1 MRSLSRIFLVF
12 KNEWVSVVWRRSFF
26 LTLILLPLIS
36 FLLTVLITSLQ
47 PDQPPNPI
55 TQFFQSSV
63 TPRVS
68 IGYVDPSGLIKALP
82 DWIDAGSLKRFPSEA
97 QAEKALA
104 SQEIGAYYLIPPDYV
119 KTGSLTV
126 VQPNASP
133 LAGASESHIVQEA
146 LNYNLLNQN
155 AQMLRRLDQPLNSQ
169 AHYLNLQP
177 QRDPENLL
185 TFLLPYAVTLLFY
198 IVILGSSSLMLNSIA
213 NEKQNQV
220 MEILVT
226 SVTPT
231 QLLAGKMLALGLVGL
246 LQTAVWSGS
255 GFALLRLS
263 GRSFNLPAV
272 FQLSPSILLWGALF
286 FLLGYSLYAGLMA
299 GIGALVPGMREA
311 SQVTTVVVLPLV
323 IPLALITILVRQPD
337 SLLSVLLTLFPLTAP
352 VMVMLRLSIGPVP
365 IWQMLL
371 AAALILISS
380 LLLIRFVSG
389 LFRARNLL
397 SGQTFHWKTFV
408 KALFGKA

>member
-1 MRSLSRIFLVF
+1 MRSLSKTFLVF
-12 KNEWVSVVWRRSFF
+12 KNEWISVVMRRSFF
-26 LTLILLPLIS
+26 LTLILLPVIS
-36 FLLTVLITSLQ
+36 FLLTAFITSLQ
-47 PDQPPNPI
+47 PGQTPNPI
-55 TQFFQSSV
+55 NQLLQSSM
-63 TPRVS
+63 TPPVS
-68 IGYVDPSGLIKALP
+68 IGYVDPAGLIKVLP
-82 DWIDAGSLKRFPSEA
+82 DWIDASSFKRFPSET

-119 KTGSLTV
+119 TTGSITV
-126 VQPNASP
+126 VQPDASP
-133 LAGASESHIVQEA
+133 LSSASESHKVQDA
-146 LNYNLLNQN
+146 LDYNLLDQN
-155 AQMLRRLDQPLNSQ
+155 APLVRRLDQPLNSE
-169 AHYLNLQP
+169 AHYPNPQP

-185 TFLLPYAVTLLFY
+185 TFLLPYAVTMLFY
-198 IVILGSSSLMLNSIA
+198 IVILGSSSLMLSSIA
-213 NEKQNQV
+213 NEKKNQV

-246 LQTAVWSGS
+246 LQTAVWSGL

-263 GRSFNLPAV
+263 GRTFNLPAA

-365 IWQMLL
+365 LWQMLL
-371 AAALILISS
+371 AAALILVSS

-397 SGQTFHWKTFV
+397 SGQTFHWKIFI